1 MLFLGLTILSSPSNS
16 QLLISSSFFS
26 ADKHTQRNKT
36 TDRPH
41 LLHTDPAQTTPEPLP
56 GGHESKRALSRC
68 KGDPERVLL
77 VVKGHRLTSWRIK
90 GRVTVERAT

>member
-26 ADKHTQRNKT
+26 ADKHTQRKKT

-56 GGHESKRALSRC
+56 GGTR
-68 KGDPERVLL
+68 
-77 VVKGHRLTSWRIK
+77 VKGPYHGVK
-90 GRVTVERAT
+90 GTLKGSYW